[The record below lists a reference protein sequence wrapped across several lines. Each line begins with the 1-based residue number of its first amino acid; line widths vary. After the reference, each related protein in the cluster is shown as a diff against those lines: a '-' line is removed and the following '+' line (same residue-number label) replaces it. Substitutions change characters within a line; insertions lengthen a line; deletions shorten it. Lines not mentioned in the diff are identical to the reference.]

1 MTDLAPHLAAF
12 LQNHLPRERRCSR
25 HTVQSYTESCKLLV
39 PCAAERLNLRP
50 CALRIEHFTV
60 ALPVAFLE
68 YLETDRHNSVG
79 TRNTR
84 LAAIKSFF
92 RYLEYRVPSCLDL
105 ALQVRAIPQK
115 RAGKPLVAWLDRSEM
130 QAVLDAP
137 DTRTAL
143 GLRDR
148 AMLHL
153 CYAAGLRVSELTAL
167 TLDSLSN
174 PQLESIRIVGKGRR
188 ERELPLWKETRT
200 VLGEWLEVRPSVG
213 NRYLF
218 LNARGRPLSRDG
230 FAYRLDLHV
239 AAAVRAVPSLAAK
252 RVTPHGLRHSTAM
265 TILHA
270 TGDIRKVS
278 LWLGHADTKTTEL
291 YLRASPA
298 EKLEILEANTP
309 PSIRPG
315 KFPGAQDRLTSLLNG
330 Q

>member
-1 MTDLAPHLAAF
+1 M
-12 LQNHLPRERRCSR
+12 
-25 HTVQSYTESCKLLV
+25 
-39 PCAAERLNLRP
+39 
-50 CALRIEHFTV
+50 
-60 ALPVAFLE
+60 
-68 YLETDRHNSVG
+68 
-79 TRNTR
+79 
-84 LAAIKSFF
+84 
-92 RYLEYRVPSCLDL
+92 
-105 ALQVRAIPQK
+105 RAIPQK
-115 RAGKPLVAWLDRSEM
+115 RADKPLVAWLDRSEI

-137 DTRTAL
+137 DTRTVL

-174 PQLESIRIVGKGRR
+174 PQPESIRILGKGRR
-188 ERELPLWKETRT
+188 ERELPLWKETRA
-200 VLGEWLEVRPSVG
+200 VLSDWLEVRPSVG

-252 RVTPHGLRHSTAM
+252 RVTPHVLRHSTAM

-278 LWLGHADTKTTEL
+278 LRLGHADTKTTEL

-315 KFPGAQDRLTSLLNG
+315 KFPGAQDRLMSLLNG